1 MLEEDMRQMTV
12 AAEEHRAK
20 MEASPEAAEKEAAII
35 RKAGKEAEERTQAWL
50 EQQKKAAEEEQQKEG
65 EEQQK
70 EAASGSGARAKKEF
84 EVAKKAFGA
93 NFRGHPPCRAIVEFS
108 GGRFVV
114 SSALATTQGIARLLE
129 LRAQKLRSRGAT
141 NLYEHLSKEDSKE
154 IKARMKDEWL
164 ARPENN
170 AMYEDLYASLMHH
183 VQTLALTQGP
193 ITFLE
198 LTLALAQGPSN
209 CLKNPHRAPALVFS
223 IFVFSQEI
231 WERARKQAEIRKEHD
246 EQQARGN
253 QFGGGV
259 WQS

>member
-20 MEASPEAAEKEAAII
+20 TEASQEAAEEESAIR

-50 EQQKKAAEEEQQKEG
+50 EQQKKAAEEEQQ
-65 EEQQK
+65 

-93 NFRGHPPCRAIVEFS
+93 NFRGLLCRHPPCRAIVEFS
-108 GGRFVV
+108 GGCFVV

-129 LRAQKLRSRGAT
+129 LRIQKLRSRGAT

-164 ARPENN
+164 ARPENK
-170 AMYEDLYASLMHH
+170 AMFEDLYASLMHH

-198 LTLALAQGPSN
+198 LTLALAQAGPQQ
-209 CLKNPHRAPALVFS
+209 FS
-223 IFVFSQEI
+223 
-231 WERARKQAEIRKEHD
+231 
-246 EQQARGN
+246 
-253 QFGGGV
+253 
-259 WQS
+259 